1 MAGRDVQFG
10 IRIRADKSGFVNET
24 RDAGRAVKDFGDTA
38 SSAAVTAARLG
49 TVLGAA
55 AVGGVALLTR
65 SVIQS
70 IKAMDDLDEAAK
82 NVGIAAETLS
92 SMELSAQAAGVSSG
106 QFTQAVTKLNR
117 TMVEATGGNERAATA
132 FRALGVQLVDSNG
145 RMRDTDQVLRE
156 VSDRFRQ
163 YADGAEK
170 SALAQELF
178 GRGGARLIAFLNEGS
193 DGLTKFAGASRE
205 QIAEAAKLTAEVDKL
220 SASWERLKLAIGG
233 TVAGGVNR
241 AIAAVGSESEN
252 APEKVLERLEQGIER
267 VRTQMRSQRNP
278 SFLEADQLRLQD
290 MLATAQQLRATI
302 EGARSGGDDARLT
315 GGVGAA
321 PNIGALERAR
331 KQREKNEE
339 DARKAAE
346 RASREAVKRAEEQ
359 ARELERLSAASTA
372 ATLKSVAALASEAE
386 ALEKVNRQLAENN
399 AEIGLSRFEVDEL
412 QASRIDDAVAVREQ
426 ELAMA
431 RLAEASEGEIAL
443 MQRQIEALREQ
454 ASLRR
459 AGSQA
464 TQAEQTRSEVTESS
478 RRALEEQKRTAEE
491 VGSILSRS
499 ISNAMDDGTGF
510 FRQFADDFGRYLRD
524 KMIQALSDQLVQQL
538 LAQLAGGGNSSGYG
552 DGVGDLFISLFG
564 LHSGGIVGS
573 EASFSRPVSARALRG
588 APRYHRGGI
597 AGDERVA
604 ILRTG
609 EGVFTPEQMSRLSP
623 AGGGITVNIENRTD
637 AQVSAR
643 QGDDGMSIEVLI
655 ERIDER
661 LASNVSTG
669 RGALSNAVQNRF
681 GLRTQAL

>member
-1 MAGRDVQFG
+1 M
-10 IRIRADKSGFVNET
+10 
-24 RDAGRAVKDFGDTA
+24 
-38 SSAAVTAARLG
+38 
-49 TVLGAA
+49 
-55 AVGGVALLTR
+55 
-65 SVIQS
+65 
-70 IKAMDDLDEAAK
+70 
-82 NVGIAAETLS
+82 
-92 SMELSAQAAGVSSG
+92 
-106 QFTQAVTKLNR
+106 
-117 TMVEATGGNERAATA
+117 
-132 FRALGVQLVDSNG
+132 
-145 RMRDTDQVLRE
+145 
-156 VSDRFRQ
+156 
-163 YADGAEK
+163 
-170 SALAQELF
+170 
-178 GRGGARLIAFLNEGS
+178 
-193 DGLTKFAGASRE
+193 
-205 QIAEAAKLTAEVDKL
+205 DKL

-524 KMIQALSDQLVQQL
+524 KMIQALSDQLGNSCWRSSPAVATAAGTATAWATSSSRSSVFTRAASWAARRRSVVRCRRVHCAARRATTAAASLVTSAWRFCARVKVCSRRSRCRDYRL
-538 LAQLAGGGNSSGYG
+538 LAA
-552 DGVGDLFISLFG
+552 
-564 LHSGGIVGS
+564 
-573 EASFSRPVSARALRG
+573 ASP
-588 APRYHRGGI
+588 
-597 AGDERVA
+597 
-604 ILRTG
+604 
-609 EGVFTPEQMSRLSP
+609 
-623 AGGGITVNIENRTD
+623 
-637 AQVSAR
+637 
-643 QGDDGMSIEVLI
+643 
-655 ERIDER
+655 
-661 LASNVSTG
+661 
-669 RGALSNAVQNRF
+669 
-681 GLRTQAL
+681 